1 MKSSNLKADA
11 LEQIQNSPLLKEDFS
26 IAESDFEKLNGWTI
40 IGIQL
45 LEAKTSLELCEK
57 IKEWKNL
64 SQIEEIVLSNGIF
77 KNFILSYSKC
87 FSSSGKN
94 RISLDANDI
103 YSQEL
108 DLKKIHTEILE
119 IRNKY
124 VAHND
129 DENGYD
135 IAIALTAENQKEI
148 KLAQTYTILIPYGS
162 FNLFKETIEYSEKK
176 IILKV
181 NKIADKL
188 EKKIGKKIIFN

>member
-11 LEQIQNSPLLKEDFS
+11 LEQIQNSPLLKEYFS

-45 LEAKTSLELCEK
+45 VEAKTSLELCEK

-77 KNFILSYSKC
+77 KNFILNYSKC

-103 YSQEL
+103 YSQKL

-135 IAIALTAENQKEI
+135 IALALTAENQKEI
-148 KLAQTYTILIPYGS
+148 KLAQTYTLLIPYGS

-188 EKKIGKKIIFN
+188 EKKIGKKIIFS